1 MPSYSAWRRF
11 MVVLLR
17 FIKIK
22 TSPSRTS
29 YPIQSW
35 TTPQRSWFLCAY
47 PSCRDIG
54 NCIGIIQ
61 AEHGRITYEWVL
73 IAAPDFHDCPDE
85 SWYRMEILLSCQQ
98 SDRMD
103 DCYCDAGFE
112 EWMYY
117 QELYSDYWYSH
128 DLDWTSFSNNESRMR
143 NMLHSHRNHVSLNHW
158 IVASHKQSGTLLYFI
173 IRFMVFG

>member
-1 MPSYSAWRRF
+1 MPSSSAWRSF

-128 DLDWTSFSNNESRMR
+128 DLDWTSFPIMKAGCG
-143 NMLHSHRNHVSLNHW
+143 
-158 IVASHKQSGTLLYFI
+158 ICFI
-173 IRFMVFG
+173 LTEITYR